1 MSKYIHLLTISKWKD
16 QIESDSKSS
25 QRWPSVAIKPMML
38 DLSPPQLAAGGRRPS
53 LDFKA
58 ELYSENISLVT
69 MNHAGVEHNCN
80 IIRYGKTKEWL
91 PRWSFCIMIDI
102 LAVRGKRK
110 SRQCILPKRVFRY

>member
-1 MSKYIHLLTISKWKD
+1 MISKWKD

-25 QRWPSVAIKPMML
+25 QRRPSVAIKPMML
-38 DLSPPQLAAGGRRPS
+38 DLSTPQWQLAAGGRRPS